1 MPAVLFPGAG
11 SELYRGLGS
20 VVQGG
25 LPLLAVPALAL
36 ALPIMSFNVGLIE
49 RKKKE
54 PVAAAAEQRLFDEV
68 VPLQQPGCGKSEH
81 QTPERRSN
89 IEYGEFGEGYQE

>member
-1 MPAVLFPGAG
+1 M
-11 SELYRGLGS
+11 
-20 VVQGG
+20 VQGG
-25 LPLLAVPALAL
+25 LSLPAVPALAL
-36 ALPIMSFNVGLIE
+36 APPIMSFNVGLIE